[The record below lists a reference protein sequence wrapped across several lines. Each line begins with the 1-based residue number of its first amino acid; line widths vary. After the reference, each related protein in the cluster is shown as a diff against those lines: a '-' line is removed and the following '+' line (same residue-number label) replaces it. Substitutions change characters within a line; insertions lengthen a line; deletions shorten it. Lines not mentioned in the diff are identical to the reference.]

1 MHLLKGNVGT
11 GLFAMGDAFK
21 NSGILTGTIMT
32 IVLGM
37 FCTYS
42 AHILVNCA
50 KHIQHKLNLEDAPD
64 YAETVEACFENG
76 PPKLQKW
83 SKTVK
88 SIVNLFL
95 CVTQLGFCCV
105 YMVFI
110 GSNVDQISSH
120 FGLKLNVQLW
130 MLILLIP
137 VLLPCLIT
145 NLKYLVPFSTLANI
159 CMTLGIGITLY
170 YSCQDLPSVTDRK
183 QFSNLQ
189 QLPLFF
195 GTAIFA
201 FEGICL
207 VLPLKNQMKKPKLF
221 DNLWGVLNVGM
232 LIVIFCYTGVGF
244 VGYLKY
250 GEDVKGSL
258 SLNLPEDAM

>member
-11 GLFAMGDAFK
+11 GIFAMGDAFK
-21 NSGILTGTIMT
+21 NSGMLTGTILT
-32 IVLGM
+32 VILGV

-50 KHIQHKLNLEDAPD
+50 KHIQQKLGLEEAPD

-83 SKTVK
+83 SKTMK

-110 GSNVDQISSH
+110 ASNIQEFADRFDFKQT
-120 FGLKLNVQLW
+120 VQMW

-145 NLKYLVPFSTLANI
+145 NLKYLVPCSTIANI
-159 CMTLGIGITLY
+159 SMLFGLGVTMY

-183 QFSNLQ
+183 QFSSFQ

-195 GTAIFA
+195 GTTIFA

-207 VLPLKNQMKKPKLF
+207 VLPLKNQMKNPKLF
-221 DNLWGVLNVGM
+221 DNIYGVLNMGM
-232 LIVIFCYTGVGF
+232 LVVIFGYTGIGF
-244 VGYLKY
+244 IGYLKY

-258 SLNLPEDAM
+258 SLNLPQDVM